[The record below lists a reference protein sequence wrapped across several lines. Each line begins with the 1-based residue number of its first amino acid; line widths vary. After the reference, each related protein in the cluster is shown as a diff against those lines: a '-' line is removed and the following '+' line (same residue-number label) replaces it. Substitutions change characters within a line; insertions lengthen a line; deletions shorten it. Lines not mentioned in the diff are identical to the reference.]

1 MTRRA
6 LFASTDCGRVKASF
20 RGLVTNEATF
30 PPALPALPGAP
41 AHRLAAGTRP
51 PTHSPCVWALARAQ
65 GMAYLPLAAPT
76 EKRLCRQPPNR
87 SPIARSRSISCAF
100 ESYPTWYCPE
110 ASSPPPSSSSSSTF
124 YSLGFY
130 SALLLAIPRMHVRT
144 ALVHARFFAYMQSR
158 HKRHRVQVRRAHK
171 STVEAR
177 KIGWKWAAAH
187 HPRGKYCAA
196 EEDDAVEGVSG
207 LHKIKRVGKASTAHD
222 RERECATGELTRS
235 CRSNAYFSWRRER
248 QTGRASGAREQ
259 SAGIMGP
266 SGGAARG
273 ADFLFAAGDEK
284 KAVRCEATS
293 ASNRP

>member
-6 LFASTDCGRVKASF
+6 LFASTDCGRVKGSF
-20 RGLVTNEATF
+20 RGFVTSEATF
-30 PPALPALPGAP
+30 SPALPALPGAP

-130 SALLLAIPRMHVRT
+130 SALLPAIPRVHVRT
-144 ALVHARFFAYMQSR
+144 ALVHARFFAYIQSR
-158 HKRHRVQVRRAHK
+158 HKGHRALVRRAHK
-171 STVEAR
+171 STVAAR
-177 KIGWKWAAAH
+177 KIGWKWATAH

-196 EEDDAVEGVSG
+196 EEDDAVEGVAG
-207 LHKIKRVGKASTAHD
+207 LHKVERVGKASTAHD

-259 SAGIMGP
+259 SAGIMDP
-266 SGGAARG
+266 PRAPARG

>member
-1 MTRRA
+1 MV
-6 LFASTDCGRVKASF
+6 C
-20 RGLVTNEATF
+20 
-30 PPALPALPGAP
+30 AP
-41 AHRLAAGTRP
+41 APPPIARESRP
-51 PTHSPCVWALARAQ
+51 LFEGLSPTKQLFRPLFQRSLELLLTALRPGHVLRRILRASGRSRAPKAWPICRSPRQL
-65 GMAYLPLAAPT
+65 
-76 EKRLCRQPPNR
+76 KSLCRQPPNR
-87 SPIARSRSISCAF
+87 SPFARSRSISCVF
-100 ESYPTWYCPE
+100 ESYPTCCCQE
-110 ASSPPPSSSSSSTF
+110 ASSPPPSSSSASTF

-130 SALLLAIPRMHVRT
+130 SALLPAIPRVHVRT
-144 ALVHARFFAYMQSR
+144 ALVHARLFAYMQSR
-158 HKRHRVQVRRAHK
+158 HKRHRAQVRRAHK
-171 STVEAR
+171 STVAAR

-196 EEDDAVEGVSG
+196 EEDDAVEGVTG
-207 LHKIKRVGKASTAHD
+207 LHKLEDVGKASTAHD

-266 SGGAARG
+266 SGVAARG